1 VTIRDVARAASVS
14 VATVS
19 RVLNDSGPVRQDT
32 QRRIRKVVERLHYS
46 PHGAARSLI
55 TRKTNTLGVLLPDV
69 YGEFFSELIR
79 GIDSSAR
86 EFGYH
91 VLVSGSHSDPSDIE
105 AMLRAMRGRV
115 DGLIVM
121 SPDLAART
129 LPKNLTAGLPIV
141 LLNGSGR
148 RFDAIR
154 VDNYGGALA
163 MVRHLIG
170 LGHRRIVHLAGPA
183 GNQDAAERIRGYRDA
198 MRERARD
205 AARPLV
211 IKGDFREETGYEA
224 GRHLAEG
231 KNPPTAVF
239 AGNDAMAIGLLAAFQ
254 EVGVRVP
261 QDVAVAGFD
270 DIPIARF
277 TTPALSTVRVSIA
290 ELGSMATRRLLQH
303 VSAPN
308 GHAVRH
314 ETLATTLVVRDS
326 SGGRIREASPPS
338 RRGRRARSQRNDLPQ
353 VDGSRFR
360 TIRRNSHEI
369 EDSKGQNGSEGRRFA
384 SRRDPRRRDRER
396 SDDDRDAAGHR
407 Q

>member
-1 VTIRDVARAASVS
+1 MASVTIRDVARAASVS

-32 QRRIRKVVERLHYS
+32 QRRIRNVVDRLHYS

-86 EFGYH
+86 EVGYH

-105 AMLRAMRGRV
+105 AMLQAMRGRV

-121 SPDLAART
+121 SPDLAAPT

-141 LLNGSGR
+141 LLNGKGR

-170 LGHRRIVHLAGPA
+170 LGHRRIAHLSGPA

-198 MRERARD
+198 MRVLARHG
-205 AARPLV
+205 AKPFV
-211 IKGDFREETGYEA
+211 IEGDFREGTGYEA
-224 GRHLAEG
+224 CRRLLEG

-254 EVGVRVP
+254 EAGVRVP

-277 TTPALSTVRVSIA
+277 TMPALSTVRVSIA
-290 ELGSMATRRLLQH
+290 ELGSMATRRLLQL
-303 VSAPN
+303 VTAPN
-308 GHAVRH
+308 GHPIRH

-326 SGGRIREASPPS
+326 SGGKIREVSAPS
-338 RRGRRARSQRNDLPQ
+338 RPAPGTPLSALP
-353 VDGSRFR
+353 
-360 TIRRNSHEI
+360 
-369 EDSKGQNGSEGRRFA
+369 SKRLA
-384 SRRDPRRRDRER
+384 TK
-396 SDDDRDAAGHR
+396 
-407 Q
+407 